1 MKDDMKQLETSK
13 KRTGL
18 MVRLW
23 AVLPYIVVSLMLI
36 MIVMLG
42 TTCSDKKA
50 RLAAAGSEGAG
61 GRELVN
67 VVVMELSP
75 TTIRD
80 RISLPAVVEPW
91 LELAVMAEVRG
102 KVVQKAVEEGARVQ
116 EGDLIAVIDERDYVN
131 AYNSARALYETA
143 KASYDRYSELYKA
156 KLATKSRIDTAR
168 AGMENA
174 RASMDIAELSVQRCR
189 IHAPFT
195 GILNNVYFEKDQYV
209 NVGDRLAEL
218 IEMDRVKVNVGIPES
233 DVGAVRKLESFDI
246 RFDALDGKT
255 VTGRKV
261 YLSKTTD
268 TAARLYSLKIAVDN
282 PRQDILPDMFARVE
296 IVKREVTDG
305 IAVPAY
311 TIINRNE
318 QNYAY
323 VVGADDV
330 VSRRPVEMGLQESW
344 QVEITRG
351 LAIGERLVVVGHRGV
366 EDGQRVNVMR
376 TLENM
381 EALEG

>member
-1 MKDDMKQLETSK
+1 MKQLETSK
-13 KRTGL
+13 KKTGL

-23 AVLPYIVVSLMLI
+23 GMLPYLVVVSMLV
-36 MIVMLG
+36 MIILLG
-42 TTCSDKKA
+42 ATCSDKKA
-50 RLAAAGSEGAG
+50 RLAEASSEGTET
-61 GRELVN
+61 RELVN
-67 VVVMELSP
+67 VVALELKP
-75 TTIRD
+75 TVIRD

-102 KVVQKAVEEGARVQ
+102 KVVQKAVEEGAKVKK
-116 EGDLIAVIDERDYVN
+116 GDLIAVIDERDYVN
-131 AYNSARALYETA
+131 AYNSAKALYETA
-143 KASYDRYSELYKA
+143 KASYDRCSELYKA
-156 KLATKSRIDTAR
+156 ELATKSQIDTAR
-168 AGMENA
+168 ANMENA
-174 RASMDIAELSVQRCR
+174 RASMDIADLSVQRCR

-195 GILNNVYFEKDQYV
+195 GILNNVYFEKDQYI

-233 DVGAVRKLESFDI
+233 DVGAVRKLDSFDI
-246 RFDALDGKT
+246 SFDALGDKTITGK
-255 VTGRKV
+255 KV
-261 YLSKTTD
+261 YLAKTTE

-282 PRQDILPDMFARVE
+282 PQQDILPDMFARVE

-318 QNYAY
+318 RNYAY
-323 VVGADDV
+323 VVGEDDV
-330 VSRRPVEMGLQESW
+330 VSLRPIEMGLQESW
-344 QVEITRG
+344 QVEITHG

>member
-1 MKDDMKQLETSK
+1 MKNDIKQRETLK
-13 KRTGL
+13 KKSSL

-23 AVLPYIVVSLMLI
+23 GLLPYLVVVSMFV
-36 MIVMLG
+36 MIILLG
-42 TTCSDKKA
+42 ATCSDKQN
-50 RLAAAGSEGAG
+50 RLAEASSEGTET
-61 GRELVN
+61 RELVN
-67 VVVMELSP
+67 VVALELKP
-75 TTIRD
+75 TIIRD

-131 AYNSARALYETA
+131 AYNSAKALYETA

-156 KLATKSRIDTAR
+156 ELATKSRIDTAR
-168 AGMENA
+168 ANMENA
-174 RASMDIAELSVQRCR
+174 KASMDIADLSVQRCR

-195 GILNNVYFEKDQYV
+195 GILNNVYFEKDQYI

-233 DVGAVRKLESFDI
+233 DVGAVRKLDSFDVS
-246 RFDALDGKT
+246 FDALDGKT
-255 VTGRKV
+255 VTGKKV
-261 YLSKTTD
+261 YLAKTTE
-268 TAARLYSLKIAVDN
+268 TTARLYSLKIAVDN
-282 PRQDILPDMFARVE
+282 PQQDVLPDMFARVE

-311 TIINRNE
+311 TIINRDE
-318 QNYAY
+318 RNYAY
-323 VVGADDV
+323 VVGEDDV
-330 VSRRPVEMGLQESW
+330 VSLRPIEMGLQESW

-351 LAIGERLVVVGHRGV
+351 LAIGERLVVVGHRSV

-376 TLENM
+376 SLENM